1 MEADEKLSAGF
12 VIMNPLTGR
21 PVEKTPRGMSLKDVV
36 FRSKDELNAFVK
48 EHWNNPV
55 FLTDGDELL
64 LPE

>member
-1 MEADEKLSAGF
+1 MEEDEKLSAGF

-21 PVEKTPRGMSLKDVV
+21 PVEKTPGGMPLKDVV
-36 FRSKDELNAFVK
+36 FQSKEELNSFVK

-55 FLTDGDELL
+55 ILTDGDDLL